1 MASDPSRTCRPGS
14 PGRVLLLVAIV
25 FFALVLVR
33 HVAVLAGA
41 RDVPS
46 EYEVVLPLEEGGRRL
61 GGESAAPR
69 PPSPPAPSAS
79 PPPPTAKAWARQWES
94 DFGASELGVPPRRV
108 DGNDAWDDRTARDE
122 HPPLPPV
129 PAQPSASPP
138 PPGAPAMPPPRAPA
152 YPPPPGI
159 HTYSKRVPAIE
170 GGYHV
175 HTGKIVNATGHE
187 IGLSADPSRNFTLP
201 SDRLES
207 EPEPTEA
214 RALPST
220 PATEPAP
227 STESEP
233 ESAGAHLPRAAVV
246 DADEPAGSVAAV
258 EGETKPAPGARESTV
273 PRVPGVGERVP
284 LPGLPS
290 HCAAEA
296 SADFDGPA
304 LVWGMDH
311 RVASAA
317 ACCEACRAHAEKH
330 AGEAEEKRCNSWVFC
345 PEAKCWAPDIWNH
358 TKGECW
364 LKRQE
369 DADAPK
375 VNFRGSYPPEF
386 RAHHRTAPTHV
397 AWQAGVL
404 GASSRTT

>member
-1 MASDPSRTCRPGS
+1 M
-14 PGRVLLLVAIV
+14 LLLVAIV

-187 IGLSADPSRNFTLP
+187 IGIGTGTDGGARLALDAR
-201 SDRLES
+201 DR
-207 EPEPTEA
+207 T
-214 RALPST
+214 RALDRIRT
-220 PATEPAP
+220 
-227 STESEP
+227 
-233 ESAGAHLPRAAVV
+233 RIR
-246 DADEPAGSVAAV
+246 GS
-258 EGETKPAPGARESTV
+258 
-273 PRVPGVGERVP
+273 
-284 LPGLPS
+284 
-290 HCAAEA
+290 
-296 SADFDGPA
+296 
-304 LVWGMDH
+304 
-311 RVASAA
+311 ASAA
-317 ACCEACRAHAEKH
+317 RRRRGRGRA
-330 AGEAEEKRCNSWVFC
+330 
-345 PEAKCWAPDIWNH
+345 
-358 TKGECW
+358 
-364 LKRQE
+364 
-369 DADAPK
+369 
-375 VNFRGSYPPEF
+375 RGIG
-386 RAHHRTAPTHV
+386 RGRR
-397 AWQAGVL
+397 G
-404 GASSRTT
+404 